1 MLMIASM
8 QGFNDALVHLAGFL
22 FVVFVLSL
30 LWLVVELVGRF
41 FRSADQRK
49 AAAVSAA
56 VSATPAPVSV
66 NENDVPEE
74 DLVIIAATAALLL
87 GAKPHRLVSIR
98 TSSLDWSREGRRQH
112 LQSHRVKN

>member
-8 QGFNDALVHLAGFL
+8 QGLNDALMHVAGFL

-30 LWLVVELVGRF
+30 LWLVVELVGRI
-41 FRSADQRK
+41 FRSIEQRK
-49 AAAVSAA
+49 SASVAVAT
-56 VSATPAPVSV
+56 ATPAPVSK
-66 NENDVPEE
+66 NDDDVPEE

-112 LQSHRVKN
+112 LQSHRVKG